1 MATDL
6 TPLYFNRGELVEI
19 LKSEN
24 PSILTPFSS
33 FSACEYNIII
43 SCIQNFCSISSGNEN
58 LKSKILLCCAHI
70 SSGNRHL
77 AVEIL
82 DGIGKLNIDD
92 FDGWLK
98 DYFLST
104 YNFLVMALSQSPILK
119 NGSPKKVA
127 MIGDSHILG
136 MGSCYFPYSDNLNLF
151 YIPGLRLSLISPSL
165 HNIKKEALRNFF
177 FNSYS
182 SDILVFSIGEIDTR
196 AIENKANNIEVS
208 FLRLLN
214 YTKSFVQELK
224 SFVGIEQKLVWI
236 MPPKPKTIVI
246 NKNKIYLNFYKKYI
260 NDATQLCSKNGV
272 TVIQYPDIQ
281 KNDYVDH
288 GHFSQSIYISVLEK
302 IEKL

>member
-19 LKSEN
+19 LKNEN
-24 PSILTPFSS
+24 SSILTPFSS

-43 SCIQNFCSISSGNEN
+43 PCIQNFCSISSGNEN
-58 LKSKILLCCAHI
+58 IKSKILLCCAHI

-82 DGIGKLNIDD
+82 DSIEKLDIDD
-92 FDGWLK
+92 FDGWLWN
-98 DYFLST
+98 YFLST
-104 YNFLVMALSQSPILK
+104 YNFLVLALSKPPILK
-119 NGSPKKVA
+119 NGSPKKIA

-136 MGSCYFPYSDNLNLF
+136 MGSCFFPSNDNPSIF
-151 YIPGLRLSLISPSL
+151 YIPGLRLSLISPPL
-165 HNIKKEALRNFF
+165 HNLKKEALRNFF
-177 FNSYS
+177 FNSYT
-182 SDILVFSIGEIDTR
+182 SDTLIFSIGEIDIR
-196 AIENKANNIEVS
+196 SIPNIANNIEES

-214 YTKSFVQELK
+214 YTKAFVQELK

-236 MPPKPKTIVI
+236 MPPKPKKIVI
-246 NKNKIYLNFYKKYI
+246 NKNKIYLKFYNKYI
-260 NDATQLCSKNGV
+260 NDATQLCSKNGI

-288 GHFSQSIYISVLEK
+288 AHFSQSIYISVLEK